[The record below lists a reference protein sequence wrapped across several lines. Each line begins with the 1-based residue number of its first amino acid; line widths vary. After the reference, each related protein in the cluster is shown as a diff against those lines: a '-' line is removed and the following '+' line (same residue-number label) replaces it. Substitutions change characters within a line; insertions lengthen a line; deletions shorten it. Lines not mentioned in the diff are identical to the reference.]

1 MSRSVNDLTQ
11 VRLLLGPGLLN
22 ATNTLLI
29 YIVVIPLLLWSDFE
43 LAALSLLSLPLLLLS
58 GRWMGR
64 RIYELSRLTQ
74 DRLGKLSDRVQ
85 ENLGG
90 VSTIRTYQREGFEIE
105 RFEKK
110 NKEYFEANVHLAKIR
125 GVLFPVMG
133 LFGSFGSVILLYLGG
148 QRVISGQMTVG
159 EFVEFGAYLNILTWP
174 TIALG
179 WIIALWQRGMAAME
193 RINEIFMT
201 APDMQNGGRNEI
213 KTDEDVL
220 LELSNLSFAY
230 PNQDHFALRDIDVTI
245 KEGEFVVVVG
255 RTGSGKS
262 TLIKLITRLL
272 PVSKNKIFFRGVD
285 YNQYDIDII
294 RKQFAYAPQ
303 EAFLFS
309 RSIRDNIR
317 FSQHEAKD
325 KQVDRTVERAGL
337 HQDLSAFSN
346 GLDTLVGE
354 RGVTLSGGQRQRTT
368 LARALMNTAPILVLD
383 DTLSAVDNET
393 EATILQ
399 GITGSKKQ
407 TTILVTHRLAAASMA
422 DRILVL
428 EDGKIVEQGTERE
441 LLELSG
447 TYAQLYEH
455 QRKRKQLEAKNA
467 IGESK

>member
-1 MSRSVNDLTQ
+1 
-11 VRLLLGPGLLN
+11 
-22 ATNTLLI
+22 
-29 YIVVIPLLLWSDFE
+29 LLWSDFE

-90 VSTIRTYQREGFEIE
+90 VSTIRTYQREEFEIE

-110 NKEYFEANVHLAKIR
+110 NTEYFEANVHLAKIR

-159 EFVEFGAYLNILTWP
+159 EFVEFGAYLNILIWP

-179 WIIALWQRGMAAME
+179 WMIALWQRGMAAME

-201 APDMQNGGRNEI
+201 SPDMQNGGENEI
-213 KTDEDVL
+213 KTNEDVF
-220 LELSNLSFAY
+220 LELRNLSFAY
-230 PNQDHFALRDIDVTI
+230 PNQEHNALQDIDVSI

-262 TLIKLITRLL
+262 TFIKILTRLL
-272 PVSKNKIFFRGVD
+272 PVAKDKIFFRGID

-325 KQVDRTVERAGL
+325 EQVDLTVERAGL

-368 LARALMNTAPILVLD
+368 LARALMNSAPILVLD

-393 EATILQ
+393 EATILK

-407 TTILVTHRLAAASMA
+407 TTILVTHRLTAASMA

-428 EDGKIVEQGTERE
+428 EDGKIVEQGTEKE
-441 LLELSG
+441 LLQLSG

-455 QRKRKQLEAKNA
+455 QRKREQLEANNVM
-467 IGESK
+467 GETK